1 MTSELYQSEKYWRKL
16 IAQSVLRFLLLR
28 ILRSGPVYGYV
39 LPKAMSELSDELLR
53 PSEGAIYSALSD
65 FRAAGLIDVEER
77 VVNGRTQKVYKITEN
92 GRLAFRQAALHYGK
106 LLPILRR
113 LTTL

>member
-1 MTSELYQSEKYWRKL
+1 MASEQYQSDKYWRKL
-16 IAQSVLRFLLLR
+16 IAQAVLRFLLLR

-39 LPKAMSELSDELLR
+39 LPKVITELSEELLT

-65 FRAAGLIDVEER
+65 FRASGLIEVEER
-77 VVNGRTQKVYKITEN
+77 VVSGRTQKVYKITES
-92 GRLAFRQAALHYGK
+92 GRTAFRQATLSYGK